1 MTVVITKPDRRKGL
15 RMSEPCKYETEIAL
29 TAKGVDD
36 LIKSQADKFKRLF
49 KLLEGN
55 GSVGIVTQT
64 ELNKQSLTRVWWF
77 MGIGIPAGTAVI
89 GGLIILL

>member
-1 MTVVITKPDRRKGL
+1 MTVVIEKPDRRKGL

-29 TAKGVDD
+29 TSKGVQD
-36 LIKSQADKFKRLF
+36 LVSEFKRLF

-77 MGIGIPAGTAVI
+77 LGIGIPAGTAAI